1 MNLKVRKWL
10 KRLLKISVPI
20 TAVLVLTFVIIW
32 FLFPF
37 PEARLEKW
45 GVSPLVLDVRGRP
58 MLSIVGGD
66 EQWRRPVLLESIS
79 PRLVQATIAVEDQ
92 RFYNHPGIDAIAV
105 VRAAGQN
112 IAAAGIVSGAS
123 TLDMQLCRMMDN
135 RPRTFCAKI
144 VESFRA
150 IQLNQLKNKDEI
162 LELYLNTAPYGG
174 NLRGVEAAS
183 FTYFDKHAKD
193 LSLGE
198 AALIAGLPKSP
209 SRYQPDKHPQRAIKR
224 REVVLHSMFREGMIT
239 EQELRQAR
247 VSPVVIQKPWR
258 TQRASHAAWMALER
272 RPTGGH
278 TCIDLDIQDE
288 LERLVDENRTRL
300 PEGSK
305 SAVVIIDIAQSRI
318 VAMVGSGD
326 SSDPI
331 DGQVNGVLAKRSPG
345 SVLKPFIYAA
355 AFETGRLN
363 RKSIV
368 HDVPIQRGGWNPSNF
383 DRTYLGKVTVAEAL
397 RRSLNVPA
405 ILVAEGIG
413 LARCCGVLEAAGV
426 HLPANTQSQSGLALA
441 VGGME
446 VTLLDLTN
454 AYATLGRSGI
464 REQPHL
470 FTDEPGHRIRALAPK
485 VCAAINDILS
495 SRNRRPN
502 GMEQFPPE
510 DVPWFMWKTG
520 TSSGRRD
527 AWAVGHNGRY
537 AIGVW
542 VGRFC
547 GTGRFAYTGSEAA
560 EPLLAGLFALPALR
574 TNDDP
579 PAAAPIRVHHPLSL
593 PDEVNQSL
601 RITTP
606 GNGDTFVSL
615 SGKTVIRPLTNRRD
629 RLTWFLNGKLV
640 DNESAARLVLT
651 PGYYKLHCIDQTG
664 QSSSVSF
671 AVIPATVAYQR

>member
-1 MNLKVRKWL
+1 MSLKVRKRL
-10 KRLLKISVPI
+10 KRLLKISVLI
-20 TAVLVLTFVIIW
+20 TAVLVLSFVIIW

-37 PEARLEKW
+37 PKARLEKW
-45 GVSPLVLDVRGRP
+45 SVSPLVLDVRGRP

-66 EQWRRPVLLESIS
+66 EQWRRPLPLENIS
-79 PRLVQATIAVEDQ
+79 PHLIQATIAVEDK
-92 RFYNHPGIDAIAV
+92 RFYNHPGIDPSAV
-105 VRAAGQN
+105 LRAAGQN

-135 RPRTFCAKI
+135 RPRTFWAKS

-150 IQLNQLKNKDEI
+150 IQLNQLNNKDEI

-183 FTYFDKHAKD
+183 LTYFDKHAKD

-209 SRYQPDKHPQRAIKR
+209 IRYQPDKYLQRAIKR
-224 REVVLHSMFREGMIT
+224 RKVVLNSMFREAMIT
-239 EQELRQAR
+239 EQQLRQTR
-247 VSPVVIQKPWR
+247 GNPIVIQKTWR
-258 TQRASHAAWMALER
+258 TQRASHAAWMALGR

-288 LERLVDENRTRL
+288 LERLVDENRTGL

-305 SAVVIIDIAQSRI
+305 LAVVIIDIAQSRI
-318 VAMVGSGD
+318 IAMVGSGD

-331 DGQVNGVLAKRSPG
+331 DGQVNGALAKRSPG
-345 SVLKPFIYAA
+345 SALKPFIYAA
-355 AFETGRLN
+355 AFEMGRLN

-368 HDVPIQRGGWNPSNF
+368 HDVPIQRSGWNPSNF

-413 LARCCGVLEAAGV
+413 LDRCCGVLEAAGV
-426 HLPANTQSQSGLALA
+426 HLPANTQTRSGLALA

-470 FTDEPGHRIRALAPK
+470 FTDEPRHQVRALEPK

-502 GMEQFPPE
+502 GMEQFPPQ
-510 DVPWFMWKTG
+510 DVPWFIWKTG

-542 VGRFC
+542 VGRFR
-547 GTGRFAYTGSEAA
+547 GTGRLAYTGSEAA
-560 EPLLAGLFALPALR
+560 EPLLARLFDLPALR
-574 TNDDP
+574 TNDNP
-579 PAAAPIRVHHPLSL
+579 PAAAPIRIRHPLCL
-593 PDEVNQSL
+593 PAEVNQSL
-601 RITTP
+601 RIITP

-615 SGKTVIRPLTNRRD
+615 SGKTVIHPSANRRD
-629 RLTWFLNGKLV
+629 RITWFLNGKLV
-640 DNESAARLVLT
+640 DNESVARLVLT
-651 PGYYKLHCIDQTG
+651 PGDYELHCIDQTG

-671 AVIPATVAYQR
+671 AVLPATAAY